1 MKKDYPEISDDLIKN
16 VKDIDNVRPLSRVME
31 WIYYRIKSE
40 DSVQIR
46 KALDEAFDRVIK
58 ELLDNDFVKKWRS
71 PATHIDEALRLASS
85 RWLNW
90 IPKKLLDL
98 LDAEDLLPL
107 IMGLTGESPD
117 PDKDIYAQ
125 AAYKE
130 NIWKEDDNIRF
141 LLYGHTHAPLQIPL
155 DKKED
160 REVIYLNTGT
170 WRNRIYKTVGLDKSP
185 DFIELKQMTYLIF
198 YGKDEDKDGKVPDT
212 LSFDVWT
219 GMKKKYYE

>member
-1 MKKDYPEISDDLIKN
+1 L
-16 VKDIDNVRPLSRVME
+16 
-31 WIYYRIKSE
+31 
-40 DSVQIR
+40 
-46 KALDEAFDRVIK
+46 
-58 ELLDNDFVKKWRS
+58 
-71 PATHIDEALRLASS
+71 
-85 RWLNW
+85 
-90 IPKKLLDL
+90 
-98 LDAEDLLPL
+98 
-107 IMGLTGESPD
+107 GLTGESSD

-155 DKKED
+155 DRKED

-170 WRNRIYKTVGLDKSP
+170 WRNRIYKTIGLDKSP

-198 YGKDEDKDGKVPDT
+198 YGKDEDKDGKIPDT

-219 GMKKKYYE
+219 GMKKKYYK